1 MAKAREALQRARE
14 VGAEPAAAS
23 AAAPASAAPA
33 DQPQSASEVS
43 AARAAAQQTA
53 ASGGNADDITR
64 AIREA
69 IQADRE
75 AHAAKERAREL
86 EAQMQRQQQERDQR
100 YKQDPVFRRMS
111 EGASYEDVTRE
122 IVEGKLRPPSEVDQL
137 REQLASMDRWRQDF
151 ERTQQLT
158 AAQQRAKE
166 ALAASAEKYPWLGP
180 LDWIPSTVAQLSM
193 QRGGDIDSVL
203 EQYNAAAEKDALALM
218 RDPRALARALSNP
231 EIRDSIAK
239 ALGALQSP
247 PTEQKQTPAAPA
259 DRAVASTPPKTVT
272 HRTAVEPQARTSRIA
287 SASERKAAASRILQA
302 ARKAAQ
308 G

>member
-14 VGAEPAAAS
+14 SSAEPAPAV
-23 AAAPASAAPA
+23 APASAAPA

-43 AARAAAQQTA
+43 AAREAAQQTA
-53 ASGGNADDITR
+53 ASGGNADDIGR

-69 IQADRE
+69 IKADRE
-75 AHAAKERAREL
+75 AHAAGKRAREL
-86 EAQMQRQQQERDQR
+86 EERIQREQQERDQR
-100 YKQDPVFRRMS
+100 SQRDPVFRRIS
-111 EGASYEDVTRE
+111 EGATYEDVTRE
-122 IVEGKLRPPSEVDQL
+122 IVEGKLKPPSEADAL
-137 REQLASMDRWRQDF
+137 REQLQSLQKWQSEFVQREKF
-151 ERTQQLT
+151 T
-158 AAQQRAKE
+158 AAQQRVRE
-166 ALAASAEKYPWLGP
+166 VLSQSAEKYPWLENLP
-180 LDWIPSTVAQLSM
+180 WVPEQVAAKALQDNSSDLDAL
-193 QRGGDIDSVL
+193 L
-203 EQYNAAAEKDALALM
+203 ESFNSGIEKDGLAIFANERALT
-218 RDPRALARALSNP
+218 RALAKP
-231 EIRDSIAK
+231 EIRDRIAK